1 MYIEIFSMATSDLF
15 SNIFQDVY
23 NCWLHSLKER
33 GSDLSMLQLNGQVPM
48 WGEINEI
55 LVYYIFKSLSPGC
68 LPLSFFFLALV
79 CIIMFTKQFSQL
91 IACNN
96 VVLLFPSAF
105 GLDFHNKLLW
115 YAEGR
120 VKAPTSWG
128 GRGEKSIF
136 KRYKVEHC
144 LWNIFTVCV
153 R

>member
-1 MYIEIFSMATSDLF
+1 MASSDLF
-15 SNIFQDVY
+15 SNIFRDVY

-68 LPLSFFFLALV
+68 LPLFLFFSWVGLHY
-79 CIIMFTKQFSQL
+79 
-91 IACNN
+91 N
-96 VVLLFPSAF
+96 VHQTVFPTNGLQQRGPAFPPSAF

-115 YAEGR
+115 YAEG
-120 VKAPTSWG
+120 KEKPPTSWG
-128 GRGEKSIF
+128 GKREKSIF